1 VHHWPDGPHL
11 SSRIGGWALLF
22 VRRVLPALLVAGA
35 VTGIALS
42 VPMVSRAMTG
52 AADPASAT
60 ADAAPATGA
69 PAESPAAAPAED
81 PSSRWATA
89 TPGASAGP
97 VQMGV
102 DGLPPE
108 AAASAAPGAP
118 AAGETATPADPA
130 APTTAEEDAAA
141 AADEPAVVAET
152 PSGTVSAPPAD
163 VPVTAPSD
171 EAAVLELV
179 NAARAT
185 AGCDPLAADA
195 GLAAVARAHSA
206 DMRDRDY
213 FSHTDPEGRSPFDRA
228 KQAGVAN
235 ARAENIAYGQSDAA
249 AVMASWMGSAGHK
262 ANILDCSLKT
272 LGVGVAEG
280 DGGPWWTQLF
290 GG

>member
-1 VHHWPDGPHL
+1 VHHLPDGPRK

-52 AADPASAT
+52 PTDPASAS
-60 ADAAPATGA
+60 ADSAVATEV

-81 PSSRWATA
+81 PSSRWATT
-89 TPGASAGP
+89 TPGESAGP

-108 AAASAAPGAP
+108 DAASAAPGAP
-118 AAGETATPADPA
+118 DAGETPTSA
-130 APTTAEEDAAA
+130 APAPTASAEQSAAA
-141 AADEPAVVAET
+141 AAEKPAVVAET
-152 PSGTVSAPPAD
+152 PSGTVSAPPAA
-163 VPVTAPSD
+163 VPVTAPSE

-179 NAARAT
+179 NAARST
-185 AGCDPLAADA
+185 AGCDPLVADA

-228 KQAGVAN
+228 EEAGIAD
-235 ARAENIAYGQSDAA
+235 ARAENIAYGQADAS

-262 ANILDCSLKT
+262 ANILDCSLRT

-280 DGGPWWTQLF
+280 AGGPWWTQLF
-290 GG
+290 GA